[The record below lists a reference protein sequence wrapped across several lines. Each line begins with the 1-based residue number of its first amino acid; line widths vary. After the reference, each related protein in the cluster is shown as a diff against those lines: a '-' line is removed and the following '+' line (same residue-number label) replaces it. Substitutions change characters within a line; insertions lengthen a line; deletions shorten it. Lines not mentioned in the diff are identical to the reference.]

1 MKGLDGGGSKR
12 NGGDGMDA
20 RMRWTQVAWPTSTT
34 MLELPICVAIMG
46 GMALV
51 AAHGF
56 ELIQERLHVLEALSV
71 VRSPEILMT
80 EYRAVNGSWPV
91 TNQQAGYSS
100 ESVTKK
106 TRLRSVEIREGGAVD
121 IKFSNPEVI
130 LADQTLSVRA
140 WQGSTPDLPAAWRC
154 GHSGVTP
161 LAPASADRTTLGD
174 DELPSPCRIHQ

>member
-1 MKGLDGGGSKR
+1 
-12 NGGDGMDA
+12 MDA

-106 TRLRSVEIREGGAVD
+106 TRLRSVEIREGGAGD
-121 IKFSNPEVI
+121 IKFSNRVGF
-130 LADQTLSVRA
+130 LANQTLSIRA
-140 WQGSTPDLPAAWRC
+140 WQGLSADLPTAWRC
-154 GHSGVTP
+154 GHSGVPP
-161 LAPASADRTTLGD
+161 LAPVAADKTTLGD
-174 DELPSPCRIHQ
+174 NELPSPCRSHQ